1 MNVWSFWFIYC
12 SNVVTLYERA
22 NVLRFY
28 ASFYY
33 YIKWLLDFFFYFNTK
48 GCYTGGL
55 KTFLSFI
62 VVWPGERGNQGVEL
76 SLVPKVN
83 CEKLDI
89 WSISCLVILQINW
102 KGTTKPKLY
111 EKKNK
116 KNNGIGGW
124 WQFYF
129 EVITCLYRWC
139 HIYIV
144 LLINLILPKKTSF

>member
-1 MNVWSFWFIYC
+1 MGVFVSVHVLFSMVVNCRWIFLCVSQEQWGKSDINPGRVYSSVDCFLFFFKIYDSRVFTSSMNVWSFWFIYC

-89 WSISCLVILQINW
+89 WSI
-102 KGTTKPKLY
+102 
-111 EKKNK
+111 
-116 KNNGIGGW
+116 
-124 WQFYF
+124 
-129 EVITCLYRWC
+129 
-139 HIYIV
+139 
-144 LLINLILPKKTSF
+144 